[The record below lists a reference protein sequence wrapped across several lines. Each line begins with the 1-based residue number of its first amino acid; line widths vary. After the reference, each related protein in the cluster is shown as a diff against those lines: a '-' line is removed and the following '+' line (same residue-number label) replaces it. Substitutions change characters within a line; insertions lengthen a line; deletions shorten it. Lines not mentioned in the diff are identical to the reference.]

1 MAERDY
7 YKVLGVERSADAD
20 AIKKAY
26 RRLAKKYHPDAN
38 AGDPSAEN
46 TFKEVNEA
54 YEILGDEKKRRLY
67 DRYGAIAFEPGFSE
81 EAAEAAERQYRS
93 GGFSGGY
100 TEGRHSGD
108 RHFFHFD
115 GENGAEFFGD
125 IFGDFFGG
133 RVGAA
138 GAAGAG
144 GTYRSAKTAGTTGS
158 AGCNGAFRTDD
169 GGSFQEYGPGAT
181 WRNETGTSW
190 TQGTGD
196 SSAYGRYS
204 YGDMPVRGNDV
215 EADITVGFDEAALGG
230 DRIFRFRNQ
239 QSGALENIKLHIPAG
254 ADTGTRIRVKGKG
267 SPGINGGVDGDLYLK
282 VNVAKKPGYERKGQ
296 DVYSTI
302 DIPYVTAVLGGK
314 ARVHTLHGDV
324 ICKIKEGTQSGTRIR
339 LKNKGVV
346 SMKDS
351 SSFGDQYVT
360 VQIKVPRELTP
371 EAKSK
376 LLEFQKAA
384 GC

>member
-1 MAERDY
+1 MADRDY

-26 RRLAKKYHPDAN
+26 RKLAKKYHPDAN
-38 AGDPSAEN
+38 SGDPSAEN
-46 TFKEVNEA
+46 IFKEINEA
-54 YEILGDEKKRRLY
+54 YEILGDEEKRRLY

-93 GGFSGGY
+93 GSRGSYGGGSSGGRY
-100 TEGRHSGD
+100 SDGSYE
-108 RHFFHFD
+108 FHFD
-115 GENGAEFFGD
+115 GKNGAEFFGD
-125 IFGDFFGG
+125 IFSDLFGDGM
-133 RVGAA
+133 GAA
-138 GAAGAG
+138 GSSWA
-144 GTYRSAKTAGTTGS
+144 RGS
-158 AGCNGAFRTDD
+158 
-169 GGSFQEYGPGAT
+169 
-181 WRNETGTSW
+181 
-190 TQGTGD
+190 GD
-196 SSAYGRYS
+196 SSVYGRYS

-230 DRIFRFRNQ
+230 ERVFRFRNQ
-239 QSGALENIKLHIPAG
+239 QSGTLENIKLHIPAG

-267 SPGINGGVDGDLYLK
+267 GPGINGGADGDLYLK
-282 VNVAKKPGYERKGQ
+282 VNVEKKPGYERKGQ
-296 DVYSTI
+296 DIYSTI
-302 DIPYVTAVLGGK
+302 DIPYTTAVLGGK

-360 VQIKVPRELTP
+360 VQIKVPRKLTP

-376 LLEFQKAA
+376 LMEFQKAA